1 MRADR
6 AALLLPEVI
15 RRGARPGSPLGALLD
30 VMEAM
35 HAPAETALRG
45 LPSILDP
52 QTTPDDFVPFLATW
66 VGLDDVVPD
75 GVEFE
80 AGVGRLRQL
89 VATSAA
95 RARRRG
101 TLDGL
106 RETLLIATGRS
117 DITVDDARRSP
128 SGRVLPFHVDVVVP
142 AAAAGLLDLVQRL
155 VEHEKPAFVTATVAL
170 ASASTGQPAAS
181 GAAGPGPDQPGV
193 SETGGAA
200 VAGPAPQA
208 EPTPG
213 SDATSQAGA
222 PVPSVVPHIGAA
234 RSRSTVTRSTRT
246 A

>member
-15 RRGARPGSPLGALLD
+15 RRGAQPGSPLGALLD

-117 DITVDDARRSP
+117 DITVDDARRS
-128 SGRVLPFHVDVVVP
+128 
-142 AAAAGLLDLVQRL
+142 
-155 VEHEKPAFVTATVAL
+155 
-170 ASASTGQPAAS
+170 
-181 GAAGPGPDQPGV
+181 
-193 SETGGAA
+193 
-200 VAGPAPQA
+200 
-208 EPTPG
+208 
-213 SDATSQAGA
+213 
-222 PVPSVVPHIGAA
+222 
-234 RSRSTVTRSTRT
+234 
-246 A
+246 